1 VPNDPNGTKTYR
13 RAGRRIGDVFERW
26 RLTEFVKAG
35 GNGDVWFVE
44 SEDGDQAAMK
54 ILHRLGDED
63 YERFRREVATCKEI
77 ADLTRSSRSSMT
89 TFPPSRPSVT
99 L

>member
-1 VPNDPNGTKTYR
+1 VPNGTKTYG